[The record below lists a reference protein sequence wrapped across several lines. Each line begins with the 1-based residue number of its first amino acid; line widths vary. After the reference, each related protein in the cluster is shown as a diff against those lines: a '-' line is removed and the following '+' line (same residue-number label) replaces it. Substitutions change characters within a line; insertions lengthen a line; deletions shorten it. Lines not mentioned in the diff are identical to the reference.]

1 MVKDVIGQLKRF
13 GLSLKLPE
21 SLVDVQCTRVQN
33 EDRLEELMFQR
44 RLGFC
49 E

>member
-1 MVKDVIGQLKRF
+1 MVKEVIRQLKRI

-21 SLVDVQCTRVQN
+21 SLVDVQCIRVQN
-33 EDRLEELMFQR
+33 KDRLEELMFQR